1 MNALLLAIIL
11 GNRKPKSNTMTNAI
25 ELLKHVELFKHL
37 TDVQLTELADQAREI
52 KFRKHAILM
61 TEGDIGESMYVISTG
76 SVKVYVS
83 DDEGRE
89 LVLYEQGSG
98 AVIGD
103 IALLDDEPRSASVST
118 LEASTALMIGK
129 QVFLDCLRS
138 SPEMAINIIR
148 SLTQR
153 LRDATE
159 GSRSL
164 ALDNVY
170 RRLVDKLQELGEGES
185 PESLTLAKKY
195 SYQELGNMIGA
206 SREMVGKVMAELIK
220 GEYIEIVDGKIQIRR
235 KLPRNW

>member
-1 MNALLLAIIL
+1 
-11 GNRKPKSNTMTNAI
+11 MTNSI
-25 ELLKHVELFKHL
+25 ELLKHVDLFKHL
-37 TDVQLTELADQAREI
+37 TDTQLTELAAQSREI
-52 KFRKHAILM
+52 SFRKHAIQM
-61 TEGDIGESMYVISTG
+61 TEGDTGESMYIINTG

-89 LVLYEQGSG
+89 LVLYQQGTG

-118 LEASTALMIGK
+118 LEPSTALMIGK
-129 QVFLDCLRS
+129 QAFLDCMRN

-170 RRLVDKLQELGEGES
+170 RRLADKLQELGEGDN
-185 PESLTLAKKY
+185 PESLILAKKY

-206 SREMVGKVMAELIK
+206 SREMVGKVMAELVK
-220 GEYIEIVDGKIQIRR
+220 GEYIEIIDGKIQMRR

>member
-1 MNALLLAIIL
+1 
-11 GNRKPKSNTMTNAI
+11 MTNAI

-37 TDVQLTELADQAREI
+37 TDIQLTELADQAREI
-52 KFRKHAILM
+52 SFRKHATLM
-61 TEGDIGESMYVISTG
+61 TEGDIGESMYVISSG

-89 LVLYEQGSG
+89 LVLYQQGTG

-129 QVFLDCLRS
+129 QAFLDCLRS

-170 RRLVDKLQELGEGES
+170 RRLVDKLQELGEGAS
-185 PESLTLAKKY
+185 PESLVLAKKY

>member
-1 MNALLLAIIL
+1 
-11 GNRKPKSNTMTNAI
+11 MTNAI
-25 ELLKHVELFKHL
+25 ELLKHVDLFKHL
-37 TDVQLTELADQAREI
+37 TDMQLTELATQSREI
-52 KFRKHAILM
+52 SFRKHAILM
-61 TEGDIGESMYVISTG
+61 TEGDRGESMYVINTG

-89 LVLYEQGSG
+89 LVLYQHGSG

-118 LEASTALMIGK
+118 LEPATALMIGK
-129 QVFLDCLRS
+129 QAFLECLRN

-170 RRLVDKLQELGEGES
+170 RRLADKLQELGEGEDL
-185 PESLTLAKKY
+185 ESLVLAKKY

-206 SREMVGKVMAELIK
+206 SREMVGKVMAELVK
-220 GEYIEIVDGKIQIRR
+220 GEYIEIVDGKIQMRR

>member
-1 MNALLLAIIL
+1 
-11 GNRKPKSNTMTNAI
+11 MTTPI
-25 ELLKHVELFKHL
+25 ELLRHVTLFEHL
-37 TDVQLTELADQAREI
+37 TEEQLADLAAQSRELHY
-52 KFRKHAILM
+52 RKHAILM
-61 TEGDIGESMYVISTG
+61 TEGDVGESMYVIKSG
-76 SVKVYVS
+76 SVKVFVS
-83 DDEGRE
+83 DEEGRE
-89 LVLYEQGSG
+89 LVLYQQGTG

-118 LEASTALMIGK
+118 LEPTTVLMIGK
-129 QVFLDCLRS
+129 QAFLDCLRA

-170 RRLVDKLQELGEGES
+170 RRLADKLQELSEEGAGNEAALPRRFS
-185 PESLTLAKKY
+185 H
-195 SYQELGNMIGA
+195 QELGNMIGA
-206 SREMVGKVMAELIK
+206 SREMVGKVMAELVK
-220 GEYIEIVDGKIQIRR
+220 GAYVEVREGRIHLLR

>member
-1 MNALLLAIIL
+1 
-11 GNRKPKSNTMTNAI
+11 MTSAI
-25 ELLKHVELFKHL
+25 ELLRQVDLFQHL
-37 TDVQLTELADQAREI
+37 TEKQLEDLAAQARELS
-52 KFRKHAILM
+52 FRKHAVLM
-61 TEGDIGESMYVISTG
+61 TEGDAGESMYVIKSG
-76 SVKVYVS
+76 SVKVFVS

-89 LVLYEQGSG
+89 LVLYQQGKG

-103 IALLDDEPRSASVST
+103 ISLLDDEPRSASVST
-118 LEASTALMIGK
+118 LEATTALMIGK
-129 QVFLDCLRS
+129 QAFLECLRT

-170 RRLVDKLQELGEGES
+170 RRLADKLQELCTGDEEVS
-185 PESLTLAKKY
+185 RATPRKY
-195 SYQELGNMIGA
+195 SHQELGNMIGA
-206 SREMVGKVMAELIK
+206 SREMVGKVMAELVK
-220 GEYIEIVDGKIQIRR
+220 GEYLEVRDGRIHLLK

>member
-1 MNALLLAIIL
+1 
-11 GNRKPKSNTMTNAI
+11 MTQAT
-25 ELLKHVELFKHL
+25 ELLKHVDLFKHL
-37 TDVQLTELADQAREI
+37 TELQLTELAAQSREI
-52 KFRKHAILM
+52 SFRKNAILM
-61 TEGDIGESMYVISTG
+61 TEGDTGESMYVISTG

-89 LVLYEQGSG
+89 LVLYQQGAG

-118 LEASTALMIGK
+118 LEASTAIMIGK
-129 QVFLDCLRS
+129 QAFLDCLRN

-170 RRLVDKLQELGEGES
+170 RRLADKLQELGEGDN
-185 PESLTLAKKY
+185 PEALVLPKKY

-206 SREMVGKVMAELIK
+206 SREMVGKVMAELVK
-220 GEYIEIVDGKIQIRR
+220 GEYIEVVDGKIQLRR

>member
-1 MNALLLAIIL
+1 
-11 GNRKPKSNTMTNAI
+11 MTNAI
-25 ELLKHVELFKHL
+25 ELLKQVDLFKHL
-37 TDVQLTELADQAREI
+37 TDIQLTELAAQSREI
-52 KFRKHAILM
+52 SFRKHAILM
-61 TEGDIGESMYVISTG
+61 TEGDRGESMYVINSG

-89 LVLYEQGSG
+89 LVLYQQGSG

-129 QVFLDCLRS
+129 QAFLDCLRN

-170 RRLVDKLQELGEGES
+170 RRLADKLQELGEGEN
-185 PESLTLAKKY
+185 PDSLVLAKKY

-206 SREMVGKVMAELIK
+206 SREMVGKVMAELVK
-220 GEYIEIVDGKIQIRR
+220 GEYIEIVDGIIQMRR

>member
-1 MNALLLAIIL
+1 
-11 GNRKPKSNTMTNAI
+11 MTNAN
-25 ELLKHVELFKHL
+25 ELLKQVDLFKHL
-37 TDVQLTELADQAREI
+37 TDAQLTELAAQAREI
-52 KFRKHAILM
+52 SFRKHAILM
-61 TEGDIGESMYVISTG
+61 TEGDTGESMYVISSG
-76 SVKVYVS
+76 SVKVFVS

-89 LVLYEQGSG
+89 LVLNQQGAG

-118 LEASTALMIGK
+118 LESSTALMIGK
-129 QVFLDCLRS
+129 QAFLDCLRH

-170 RRLVDKLQELGEGES
+170 RRLADKLQELGEGDA
-185 PESLTLAKKY
+185 PESLALAKKY

-220 GEYIEIVDGKIQIRR
+220 GEYIELVDGKIQIRR

>member
-1 MNALLLAIIL
+1 MTSATALL
-11 GNRKPKSNTMTNAI
+11 R
-25 ELLKHVELFKHL
+25 HVDLFQHL
-37 TDVQLTELADQAREI
+37 TDEQLTSLSDQAREVS
-52 KFRKHAILM
+52 FRKHAVLM
-61 TEGDIGESMYVISTG
+61 TEGDVGESMYVIKSG

-89 LVLYEQGSG
+89 LVLYQQGES

-118 LEASTALMIGK
+118 LEPSVALMIGK
-129 QVFLDCLRS
+129 GAFLNCLRE

-170 RRLVDKLQELGEGES
+170 RRLADKLQELGRDETGEVK
-185 PESLTLAKKY
+185 PLTRKY
-195 SYQELGNMIGA
+195 SHQELGSMIGA
-206 SREMVGKVMAELIK
+206 SREMVGKVMAELVK
-220 GEYIEIVDGKIQIRR
+220 GEYLELRDGRIHLLR

>member
-1 MNALLLAIIL
+1 
-11 GNRKPKSNTMTNAI
+11 MTTAI
-25 ELLKHVELFKHL
+25 ELFRNVELFEHL
-37 TDVQLTELADQAREI
+37 TDQQLAELAAQSRELS
-52 KFRKHAILM
+52 FRKNAILM
-61 TEGDIGESMYVISTG
+61 TEGDVGESMYVVKSG
-76 SVKVYVS
+76 SVKVFVS

-89 LVLYEQGSG
+89 LTLYQQGVG

-103 IALLDDEPRSASVST
+103 IALLDEQPRSASVST

-129 QVFLDCLRS
+129 QAFLDCLRT

-170 RRLVDKLQELGEGES
+170 RRLADKLLELATDNKDDI
-185 PESLTLAKKY
+185 PSLPRKY
-195 SYQELGNMIGA
+195 SHQELGNMIGA

-220 GEYIEIVDGKIQIRR
+220 GEYVQLHEGRLQLLR

>member
-1 MNALLLAIIL
+1 
-11 GNRKPKSNTMTNAI
+11 MTQAT

-37 TDVQLTELADQAREI
+37 TDQQLAELAAQAREI
-52 KFRKHAILM
+52 NFRKNAVLM
-61 TEGDIGESMYVISTG
+61 TEGDTGETMYVINTG

-89 LVLYEQGSG
+89 LVLYQQGKG

-118 LEASTALMIGK
+118 LEPSTALMIGK
-129 QVFLDCLRS
+129 QAFLDCLRS

-170 RRLVDKLQELGEGES
+170 RRLADKLQELGEGES
-185 PESLTLAKKY
+185 PETLSLGKKY
-195 SYQELGNMIGA
+195 SYQELGSMIGA
-206 SREMVGKVMAELIK
+206 SREMVGKVMAELVK
-220 GEYIEIVDGKIQIRR
+220 GEYIEIVDGKIQMRR